1 MSNVTRL
8 YNAPKIQFFV
18 ALGPIIN
25 PPQLYNCLQAA
36 IAQYAAAGGL
46 ASFLD
51 FRGAPTDGCNGHPG
65 IQGHQVMADM
75 AQPQIAKIMGW

>member
-8 YNAPKIQFFV
+8 YSEPNIQFFV
-18 ALGPIIN
+18 AQGPMN
-25 PPQLYNCLQAA
+25 DSPQLYNCLQAA
-36 IAQYAAAGGL
+36 ITQHTAAGGL

-51 FRGAPTDGCNGHPG
+51 MRGAPTDGCGGHPG

-75 AQPQIAKIMGW
+75 AQPQIAKVMGW